1 MQKPVAFEI
10 VETLS
15 PGHGLLPAKC
25 DVVRLEDGQ
34 LGVRKDFSASQGILR
49 RALGRLAVARE
60 CRAYRRLEGMT
71 GIPRLFGTTGESGF
85 LVEYVSG
92 KPVSDVQ
99 LLNAYD
105 FAEQFERLLTEM
117 HSRGVTHGEIRFAHV
132 LADSADRPWL
142 VDFATS
148 TVTDPARPS
157 GLFRLQRRLDR
168 YGWLLIKDRLL
179 SGRLSAE
186 ERAELRRNRLLAGVL
201 RRNMI

>member
-1 MQKPVAFEI
+1 MVHEF

-15 PGHGLLPAKC
+15 PGHGLLPARC

-34 LGVRKDFSASQGILR
+34 LGVRKDFSASRGRLR
-49 RALGRLAVARE
+49 RALGRIAVARE
-60 CRAYRRLEGMT
+60 CRAYTRLRGIA
-71 GIPRLFGTTGESGF
+71 GIPRLLGIAGESTF

-92 KPVSDVQ
+92 KPVCDVKLRHVLDFVGQFEQ
-99 LLNAYD
+99 LLT
-105 FAEQFERLLTEM
+105 QM

-132 LADSADRPWL
+132 LADGADRPWL
-142 VDFATS
+142 VDFATA

-168 YGWLLIKDRLL
+168 HGWLLIKERLL